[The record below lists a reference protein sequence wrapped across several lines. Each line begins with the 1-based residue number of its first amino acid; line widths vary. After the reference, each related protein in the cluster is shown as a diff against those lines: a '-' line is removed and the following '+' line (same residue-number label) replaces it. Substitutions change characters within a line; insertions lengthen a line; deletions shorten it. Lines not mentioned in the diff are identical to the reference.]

1 VRRALLALAALALA
15 ACSLVDVVPVASP
28 SVTPSGMTITGVCTA
43 TPPSEPANYKAGTPV
58 RTKTG
63 TGYVFSGTVR
73 ATSCAPIAGASVE
86 IWHANPSGVYDDD
99 HRATLIAG
107 SDGRYRL
114 ETSFP
119 AAYGGGVSHI
129 HIRVTAPGH
138 RTLVAFFEVAAGS
151 TSGEMD
157 LVLEPA

>member
-1 VRRALLALAALALA
+1 MKRALLVVAVLTAAACDLAAPTRPSATVA
-15 ACSLVDVVPVASP
+15 VASP
-28 SVTPSGMTITGVCTA
+28 TGTCAATA
-43 TPPSEPANYKAGTPV
+43 ESQPANYKAGTPV

-63 TGYVFSGTVR
+63 TGYVFTGTVR

-119 AAYGGGVSHI
+119 AAYGGGPSHI
-129 HIRVTAPGH
+129 HIRVSAPGH
-138 RTLVAFFEVAAGS
+138 KTLVAFFEVAAGS
-151 TSGEMD
+151 ASGEMD

>member
-1 VRRALLALAALALA
+1 MKLVLLALAVLALA
-15 ACSLVDVVPVASP
+15 ACEFAAPTTPP
-28 SVTPSGMTITGVCTA
+28 SGAPTPSGTVAGGCAA
-43 TPPSEPANYKAGTPV
+43 TRPSEPANYKAGVPV
-58 RTKTG
+58 RTKIG

-73 ATSCAPIAGASVE
+73 ATSCAPVAGASVE

-119 AAYGGGVSHI
+119 AAYGGGPSHI

>member
-1 VRRALLALAALALA
+1 MKQILLALAVLTSSACDLA
-15 ACSLVDVVPVASP
+15 APPTRPSATPLASP
-28 SVTPSGMTITGVCTA
+28 VGVCAATA
-43 TPPSEPANYKAGTPV
+43 QSEPANYRSGVPV

-63 TGYVFSGTVR
+63 TGYVFSGTAR

-99 HRATLIAG
+99 HRATIIAG
-107 SDGRYRL
+107 ADGRYRL

-119 AAYGGGVSHI
+119 AAYGGGPAHI

-157 LVLEPA
+157 LVLEPV

>member
-1 VRRALLALAALALA
+1 MRYALIALAVLVLA
-15 ACSLVDVVPVASP
+15 ACDSSAPT
-28 SVTPSGMTITGVCTA
+28 TPSAVTAPPSTA
-43 TPPSEPANYKAGTPV
+43 TCAATTQSEPANYKAGTPV

-63 TGYVFSGTVR
+63 TGYIFSGTVR

-86 IWHANPSGVYDDD
+86 IWHANPSGLYDDD

-107 SDGRYRL
+107 TDGRYRL

-119 AAYGGGVSHI
+119 AAYGGGPSHI
-129 HIRVTAPGH
+129 HIRVTASGH

-157 LVLEPA
+157 LVLEKS